1 MSSCINSRVHVWVVG
16 VLMCFD
22 AGTQRDASMLAGAI
36 VVQKLWRGL
45 AARRRYQR
53 VRKAVLRLQRF
64 ARTVVWARRYERCV
78 HQEA

>member
-1 MSSCINSRVHVWVVG
+1 
-16 VLMCFD
+16 
-22 AGTQRDASMLAGAI
+22 MLAGAI